1 MKKARL
7 IYNPYSGDRSF
18 RMRLDLVIDKL
29 QRGGYEV
36 IPHRT
41 MSVEDIYLSISNSDY
56 CDCIIVSGGDGTINH
71 VINAMLQKDLDV
83 PIGIIPS
90 GTSNDFAAHL
100 NIPKRVSHA
109 CDIISNGNIL
119 EIDVGKI
126 NERYFVNVAAGGLL
140 TDVSQKIDINLKN
153 TLGKMA
159 YYIKGI
165 EQLPNFRAIPIT
177 IEHEDNIINE
187 MVYLFVILNG
197 STAGGFKLAPDA
209 TAHDGKL
216 NLIAV
221 KSCNL
226 MELFNLF
233 IKMLKGEH
241 LESSNIIYLK
251 GEKFSI
257 KCNENIETDID
268 GETGPLFPLNVSIS
282 NKKLKVFTPINH
294 I

>member
-18 RMRLDLVIDKL
+18 RMRLDVVIDKL

-41 MSVEDIYLSISNSDY
+41 MSIEDIYNSFSSKDLY
-56 CDCIIVSGGDGTINH
+56 DCVIISGGDGTINH
-71 VINAMLQKDLDV
+71 VINAMIKNDINI

-100 NIPKRVSHA
+100 NIPKRVTQA
-109 CDIISNGNIL
+109 CDIITKGNTV

-126 NERYFVNVAAGGLL
+126 NGRYFVNVAAGGLL

-165 EQLPNFRAIPIT
+165 EQLPNFRSIPIT
-177 IEHEDNIINE
+177 IEYSGNIIQE
-187 MVYLFVILNG
+187 EVYLFVILNG
-197 STAGGFKLAPDA
+197 SSAGGFKLAPDA
-209 TAHDGKL
+209 AACDGKL
-216 NLIAV
+216 NFVAV
-221 KSCNL
+221 KACNIV
-226 MELFNLF
+226 ELFNLF
-233 IKMLKGEH
+233 IRMLKGDH
-241 LESSNIIYLK
+241 LQDNNIIYLK
-251 GEKFSI
+251 DTEFKIS
-257 KCNENIETDID
+257 CNENIETDID
-268 GETGPLFPLNVSIS
+268 GEIGPDFPLNVTLSD
-282 NKKLKVFTPINH
+282 KKLRVFTP
-294 I
+294 